1 MARRSDHSRE
11 EIRHL
16 ALDAA
21 EEIIASDG
29 YKGLSARKIAKAIG
43 YTVGTLYLVFKNLDD
58 LIIQVNGRTLD
69 NLYDWLTERHGD
81 SMDGHQSLLS
91 LTRAYIDY
99 AEQESP
105 RWNLL
110 TDYVVENGQELPD
123 WYEAKLGKV
132 FGLVEH
138 SLAECNSHH
147 DDLTMRR
154 AARVLWAGVNGI
166 CISKIRHRFSL
177 AGGQSATEMAEMLID
192 TFLRGFSQQ

>member
-11 EIRHL
+11 EIRQL

-29 YKGLSARKIAKAIG
+29 YRALSARKVAKAIG

-58 LIIQVNGRTLD
+58 LTIQVNGRTLD
-69 NLYDWLTERHGD
+69 NLYEWLIEQRGDCTE
-81 SMDGHQSLLS
+81 GHQRLLS
-91 LTRAYIDY
+91 LTNAYIEY
-99 AEQESP
+99 AEQEAP

-110 TDYVVENGQELPD
+110 TDYIADNDQELPD

-132 FGLVEH
+132 FGLVES
-138 SLAECNSHH
+138 SLADCNSSH
-147 DDLTMRR
+147 DELTMRQ

-166 CISKIRHRFSL
+166 CIAKIRHRLSL

-192 TFLRGFSQQ
+192 TFLRGFSR